1 MMNKEEIK
9 TSMLKSTMYSAL
21 LGTTFCLLGDKV
33 DYAIWLLLM
42 AIFIKMNLGGK
53 E

>member
-1 MMNKEEIK
+1 MKY
-9 TSMLKSTMYSAL
+9 MLKCAMYSAL
-21 LGTTFCLLGDKV
+21 VNSIIAFCKDLV
-33 DYAIWLLLM
+33 DYAIWLLLI

>member
-1 MMNKEEIK
+1 MKKEEIK
-9 TSMLKSTMYSAL
+9 TLILKSFMFSAL
-21 LGTTFCLLGDKV
+21 FWTILVYCEDKV

-42 AIFIKMNLGGK
+42 AIFIKMNLGG

>member
-9 TSMLKSTMYSAL
+9 TLVLKSLMYSAL
-21 LGTTFCLLGDKV
+21 FWTFLSFCKDLV